1 MYIVYDKKK
10 IVLYLVKE
18 IQNMAVIELTSE
30 TFDAEVLHAD
40 RIVIVDFW
48 ATWCT
53 PCRMLTP
60 ILEEI
65 AAERSDIK
73 ICKINVDDAQD
84 IAEKYGVMSLPI
96 LVFFENGE
104 VVDESIGLVSK
115 EQLLAM
121 LPK

>member
-1 MYIVYDKKK
+1 
-10 IVLYLVKE
+10 
-18 IQNMAVIELTSE
+18 MAVIELTSE
-30 TFDAEVLHAD
+30 TFDTEVLHAD

-115 EQLLAM
+115 EQLLAL
-121 LPK
+121 LPE

>member
-1 MYIVYDKKK
+1 
-10 IVLYLVKE
+10 
-18 IQNMAVIELTSE
+18 MAVIELTSA
-30 TFDAEVLHAD
+30 TFDDEVLHAD

-73 ICKINVDDAQD
+73 ICKINMDEAQD
-84 IAEKYGVMSLPI
+84 IAEKYGVMSLPCLI
-96 LVFFENGE
+96 FFKHGE
-104 VVDESIGLVSK
+104 AVEECIGLVSK
-115 EQLLAM
+115 DRIVSL

>member
-1 MYIVYDKKK
+1 
-10 IVLYLVKE
+10 
-18 IQNMAVIELTSE
+18 MAVIELTSE
-30 TFDAEVLHAD
+30 TFNDEVLHAD

-60 ILEEI
+60 VVEEV
-65 AAERSDIK
+65 AAERPDIK
-73 ICKINVDDAQD
+73 VCKINVDEAQD

-96 LVFFENGE
+96 LILFKDGE
-104 VVDESIGLVSK
+104 PIDESIGLVSK

>member
-1 MYIVYDKKK
+1 MSF
-10 IVLYLVKE
+10 
-18 IQNMAVIELTSE
+18 IELTSE
-30 TFDAEVLHAD
+30 TFDAEVLQAD
-40 RIVIVDFW
+40 QLVIVDFW

-60 ILEEI
+60 ILEELGT
-65 AAERSDIK
+65 EHPEIK
-73 ICKINVDDAQD
+73 ICKINVDEAQD

-96 LVFFENGE
+96 LIFFKDGE
-104 VVDESIGLVSK
+104 PIDESIGLVSK

>member
-1 MYIVYDKKK
+1 
-10 IVLYLVKE
+10 
-18 IQNMAVIELTSE
+18 MAVIELTSE
-30 TFDAEVLHAD
+30 TFDNEVLHAD

-65 AAERSDIK
+65 AAARTDVK
-73 ICKINVDDAQD
+73 FCKINVDEAQD

-96 LVFFENGE
+96 LIFFKDGDP
-104 VVDESIGLVSK
+104 VDESIGLVSK
-115 EQLLAM
+115 EQLLSM